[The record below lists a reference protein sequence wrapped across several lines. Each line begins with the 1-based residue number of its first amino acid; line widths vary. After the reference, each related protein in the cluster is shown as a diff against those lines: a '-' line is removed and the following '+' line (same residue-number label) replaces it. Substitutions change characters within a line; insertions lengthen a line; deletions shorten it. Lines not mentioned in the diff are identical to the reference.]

1 MAISAASPSMC
12 ITVDNDDI
20 HWHHPASCDW
30 PRRPG
35 NHPVRPGGN
44 TDLKTVPHVENPL
57 HVMGHHQ
64 KETNINIGFL
74 RGRLGFLRAV
84 KVETFEEW

>member
-1 MAISAASPSMC
+1 MTIFIGTIRQAV
-12 ITVDNDDI
+12 TGQDG
-20 HWHHPASCDW
+20 PASIRSDLA
-30 PRRPG
+30 
-35 NHPVRPGGN
+35 GN